1 MAYFLPDQDEDSGG
15 GSGER
20 LSSWLGE
27 EQGGTDS
34 TLSRWSQTI
43 QGTWISPEVLFGGVS
58 VGWDNVMWRNSLLY
72 KWNQLMPNGA

>member
-1 MAYFLPDQDEDSGG
+1 MQYKYRNYLVFYMAYFLPDQDEDSGG

-34 TLSRWSQTI
+34 TLFRWSQTI
-43 QGTWISPEVLFGGVS
+43 QGT
-58 VGWDNVMWRNSLLY
+58 
-72 KWNQLMPNGA
+72 

>member
-34 TLSRWSQTI
+34 TLLTARWSQTI
-43 QGTWISPEVLFGGVS
+43 QGT
-58 VGWDNVMWRNSLLY
+58 
-72 KWNQLMPNGA
+72 